1 MNNIYTIESLKTM
14 NRCNLNREF
23 QMRKPAK
30 EIPEVLASHFC
41 VDLLKDIL
49 FNRVSKND
57 VLPQI
62 EAFYDTLDFP
72 SEKTRIDKRNDMM
85 ACIERYLNCENRLL
99 MEGQA
104 AVADI
109 YGVNVNIVP
118 DAIYYDQNNGVME
131 IIKYYYKKPD
141 ITQNGRK
148 QDHCVTHHMG
158 LYSLLW
164 YGEHMLPQNF
174 TCSVRASIYFL
185 KKADEKP
192 DTMNPDFFDAD
203 GKNIISMECSYTG
216 GTNTLS
222 FWDAK
227 YKSIFEEF
235 VSGKNAEYDK
245 EYCKYCSMSGVCSY
259 KELPK
264 EVPLIKNISNVNQI
278 PYNAEQLKAIN
289 HMNGLAR
296 INAGAGTGKT
306 LTVAARTVNLILN
319 GVLPKEICLL
329 TFTDSGAREM
339 KERILLFLTQ
349 LGIPAKEEDF
359 IITTFNG
366 FGNDIIEKHYEKLG
380 YEKVPRLADD
390 VERFSII
397 SELLRDTDIP
407 GLDYRNFKL
416 QSKYVKGALPFA
428 KKVIDMIKS
437 RELSNDDSGY
447 AEVLRLLKREH
458 MEAEEDTI
466 KEIFKV
472 YEKYEQIMRM
482 ECLIDYTDQE
492 NLLFKL
498 FQVYPVLFEELGF
511 KHIIVDEFQDS
522 NERQVNIMK
531 LLCSASSYKSL
542 MVVGDDA
549 QSIYS
554 FRDTTPEYIINF
566 YKYMGMQGTDYFLLE
581 NHRSTPEII
590 DFANKINDRNIHK
603 IDKRL
608 VSKKAHGDTVKVQ
621 SFVRKESEYAFI
633 RNMFINEHRNG
644 VAYEDMAFIASTKS
658 ELMKMKT
665 LLDRE
670 KIPCI
675 LLNPELMLENP
686 LIIAALDIIR
696 FFEEPEYEQGV
707 ITYLNVLYDNKIIL
721 KNKKEIEK
729 AVVYY
734 KKYATENF
742 TKLNERQKV
751 EFIFVLLNK
760 LATREDEIFESFYEI
775 LKDKKTWGKL
785 LKYHHDFMTYGENNA
800 KKRENHYDG
809 IVLTTAHSSK
819 GLEWKSVALSLS
831 GFDSEDLHLKENEDL
846 LEEKRRL
853 FFVAATRAKER
864 LSVTGQYM
872 GFGKAADRNFN
883 VFMQE
888 AYDICGKDLVQEYDD
903 NKNY

>member
-1 MNNIYTIESLKTM
+1 MNNTYTIESLNTINKC
-14 NRCNLNREF
+14 NRNREF
-23 QMRKPAK
+23 EIRKPAK
-30 EIPEVLASHFC
+30 EIPEILASRFC
-41 VDLLKDIL
+41 VSLLKDIL

-85 ACIERYLNCENRLL
+85 ACMERYLNCENRSLI
-99 MEGQA
+99 EGQA
-104 AVADI
+104 AIADI
-109 YGVNVNIVP
+109 YGVNVNIMP
-118 DAIYYDQNNGVME
+118 DAIYYDQNRNTIEV
-131 IIKYYYKKPD
+131 IKYYYKKPD
-141 ITQNGRK
+141 ITQNGK
-148 QDHCVTHHMG
+148 KIDHCITHHMG

-164 YGEHMLPQNF
+164 YGERMLPQGL
-174 TCSVRASIYFL
+174 TCSVKASIYFL
-185 KKADEKP
+185 KKVNDKP
-192 DTMNPDFFDAD
+192 DCMDNDFFDME
-203 GKNIISMECSYTG
+203 GKNIVSMECSYTG
-216 GTNTLS
+216 GALTLS

-227 YKSIFEEF
+227 YKPIFESF
-235 VSGKNAEYDK
+235 ATGRNAEYDK
-245 EYCKYCSMSGVCSY
+245 EYCKYCSMKGICSY

-264 EVPLIKNISNVNQI
+264 AVPLIKNISNVNQI
-278 PYNAEQLKAIN
+278 PYSDEQLKAIN
-289 HMNGLAR
+289 HVTGLAR

-319 GVLPKEICLL
+319 GALPKEICLL
-329 TFTDSGAREM
+329 TFTDSGAKEM
-339 KERILLFLTQ
+339 KERIILFLGQ
-349 LGIPAKEEDF
+349 LGMRVTEDDLVV
-359 IITTFNG
+359 TTFNG
-366 FGNDIIEKHYEKLG
+366 FGNDILLKHYKKLG
-380 YEKVPRLADD
+380 YAKEPRLADD

-416 QSKYVKGALPFA
+416 QSKYVKGALPFT
-428 KKVIDMIKS
+428 KKVIDIIKS
-437 RELSNDDSGY
+437 RELRNDDYGY
-447 AEVLRLLKREH
+447 SEIFRLLKREH
-458 MEAEEDTI
+458 IDTELETV
-466 KEIFKV
+466 KAIFKL
-472 YEKYEQIMRM
+472 YEKYEQIMRI

-492 NLLFKL
+492 LLLFKL
-498 FQVYPVLFEELGF
+498 IQVYPTLFEELGF

-531 LLCSASSYKSL
+531 LLCSTSSYKSL

-566 YKYMGMQGTDYFLLE
+566 YKHMGMPGTDYYLLE

-590 DFANKINDRNIHK
+590 DFANKINERNINK
-603 IDKRL
+603 IDKKL

-658 ELMKMKT
+658 ELMKMKD

-670 KIPCI
+670 NIPCI
-675 LLNPELMLENP
+675 LLNPELMLEHT
-686 LIIAALDIIR
+686 LINAALDIIH
-696 FFEEPEYEQGV
+696 FFAEPEYEQGV
-707 ITYLNVLYDNKIIL
+707 YTYLNALY
-721 KNKKEIEK
+721 KNTFISKDKKEIEK
-729 AVVYY
+729 VIAYY

-742 TKLNERQKV
+742 IDLSDTQKV
-751 EFIFVLLNK
+751 EFVFMLLDK
-760 LATREDEIFESFYEI
+760 LASLNDEIFDSFYDI

-785 LKYHHDFMTYGENNA
+785 VKYYNDFMAYGESNA
-800 KKRENHYDG
+800 KKRECHYDG

-819 GLEWKSVALSLS
+819 GLEWKSVAVSLS
-831 GFDSEDLHLKENEDL
+831 GFDSEDLHLPENADL

-864 LSVTGQYM
+864 LLVTGQYM
-872 GFGKAADRNFN
+872 GYGKAADKNFN
-883 VFMQE
+883 IFMQE
-888 AYDICGKDLVQEYDD
+888 AYDICGKDLVQEYEDD
-903 NKNY
+903 KNY